1 MKKRLFALALAGVL
15 AAATLTGCGSLKGDE
30 TVATVDDT
38 KIDADLAN
46 FFARYTQATY
56 ETYYSAY
63 MGEDMW
69 NSDASDGETYEESV
83 KSSVLK
89 SLEDMILLEK
99 HMKDYDVSITDEDKA
114 MIKETTQQF
123 LDDNSLDDKNLVS
136 GNEKTVNRALTL
148 MAVQQKMRTAIQAG
162 TDTEVSDE
170 EAAQKSMDYVFISY
184 QTKDDSGNSKDV
196 SDDEK
201 AQLKSQAEAIASG
214 LKEGGDLNTLAE
226 EQGATVQ
233 TLTFDKD
240 TTSPEEDLIKAADA
254 LGEGESTD
262 VIETEKGCYV
272 AKVTSLL
279 DRTATDSKKSQ
290 IVQERRTKLYDDTL
304 KKWRKKADIKVH
316 KGVWKKVSFQ
326 KLCDMIAMRS
336 TAFIGD
342 VMLVIEGLLSV
353 MQERL
358 EEGDIICMGRLGN
371 FRMVAGSK
379 GATTKDDFNTSLFN
393 DARIV
398 YVSGT
403 MLADIKKNAKFE
415 ELKPIIDPDANNNGG
430 SGSEDRP
437 EIE

>member
-63 MGEDMW
+63 LGEDMW

-99 HMKDYDVSITDEDKA
+99 HMDDYDVSITDEDKET
-114 MIKETTQQF
+114 IKETTQQF
-123 LDDNSLDDKNLVS
+123 LNDNSLDDKNLVS

-162 TDTEVSDE
+162 ADTEVSDE

-214 LKEGGDLNTLAE
+214 LKEGGDLNALAE

-240 TTSPEEDLIKAADA
+240 TTSPDEDLIKAADA

-290 IVQERRTKLYDDTL
+290 IVQERQTKLYDDTL

-316 KGVWKKVSFQ
+316 KSVWKKVSFQ
-326 KLCDMIAMRS
+326 K
-336 TAFIGD
+336 
-342 VMLVIEGLLSV
+342 VSV
-353 MQERL
+353 KMKTETQTPYT
-358 EEGDIICMGRLGN
+358 DQ
-371 FRMVAGSK
+371 VQ
-379 GATTKDDFNTSLFN
+379 TDDQTQTDN
-393 DARIV
+393 
-398 YVSGT
+398 
-403 MLADIKKNAKFE
+403 
-415 ELKPIIDPDANNNGG
+415 
-430 SGSEDRP
+430 
-437 EIE
+437 

>member
-63 MGEDMW
+63 LGEDMW

-99 HMKDYDVSITDEDKA
+99 HMEDYDVSITDEDKA

-123 LDDNSLDDKNLVS
+123 LNDNSLDDKNLVS

-162 TDTEVSDE
+162 ADTEVSDE
-170 EAAQKSMDYVFISY
+170 AAAQKSMDYVFISY

-214 LKEGGDLNTLAE
+214 LKEGGDLNALAE

-240 TTSPEEDLIKAADA
+240 TTSPDEDLIKAADA

-290 IVQERRTKLYDDTL
+290 IVQERQTKLYDDTV

-316 KGVWKKVSFQ
+316 KSVWKKVSFQ
-326 KLCDMIAMRS
+326 K
-336 TAFIGD
+336 
-342 VMLVIEGLLSV
+342 VSV
-353 MQERL
+353 KMKTETQTPYT
-358 EEGDIICMGRLGN
+358 DQ
-371 FRMVAGSK
+371 VQ
-379 GATTKDDFNTSLFN
+379 TDDQAQTDN
-393 DARIV
+393 
-398 YVSGT
+398 
-403 MLADIKKNAKFE
+403 
-415 ELKPIIDPDANNNGG
+415 
-430 SGSEDRP
+430 
-437 EIE
+437 

>member
-63 MGEDMW
+63 LGEDMW

-99 HMKDYDVSITDEDKA
+99 HMEDYDVSITDEDKA

-123 LDDNSLDDKNLVS
+123 LNDNSLDDKNLVS

-162 TDTEVSDE
+162 ADTEVSDE
-170 EAAQKSMDYVFISY
+170 EAAQKSMDYVLISY

-214 LKEGGDLNTLAE
+214 LKEGGDLNALAE

-240 TTSPEEDLIKAADA
+240 TTSPDEDLIKAADA

-290 IVQERRTKLYDDTL
+290 IVQERQTKLYDDTV

-316 KGVWKKVSFQ
+316 KGVWEKVSFQ
-326 KLCDMIAMRS
+326 K
-336 TAFIGD
+336 
-342 VMLVIEGLLSV
+342 VSV
-353 MQERL
+353 KMKTETQTPYT
-358 EEGDIICMGRLGN
+358 DQ
-371 FRMVAGSK
+371 VQ
-379 GATTKDDFNTSLFN
+379 TDDQAQTDN
-393 DARIV
+393 
-398 YVSGT
+398 
-403 MLADIKKNAKFE
+403 
-415 ELKPIIDPDANNNGG
+415 
-430 SGSEDRP
+430 
-437 EIE
+437 

>member
-63 MGEDMW
+63 LGEDMW

-99 HMKDYDVSITDEDKA
+99 HMEDYDVSISDEDKA
-114 MIKETTQQF
+114 TIKETTQQF

-136 GNEKTVNRALTL
+136 GNKKTVNRALTL

-162 TDTEVSDE
+162 ADTEVSDE

-214 LKEGGDLNTLAE
+214 LKEGGDLNALAE

-240 TTSPEEDLIKAADA
+240 TTSPDEDLIKAADA

-290 IVQERRTKLYDDTL
+290 IVQERQTKLYDDTL

-316 KGVWKKVSFQ
+316 KSVWKKVSFQ
-326 KLCDMIAMRS
+326 K
-336 TAFIGD
+336 
-342 VMLVIEGLLSV
+342 V
-353 MQERL
+353 
-358 EEGDIICMGRLGN
+358 
-371 FRMVAGSK
+371 SK
-379 GATTKDDFNTSLFN
+379 D
-393 DARIV
+393 
-398 YVSGT
+398 
-403 MLADIKKNAKFE
+403 E
-415 ELKPIIDPDANNNGG
+415 H
-430 SGSEDRP
+430 
-437 EIE
+437 

>member
-63 MGEDMW
+63 LGEDMW

-99 HMKDYDVSITDEDKA
+99 HMEDYDVSITDEDKA

-123 LDDNSLDDKNLVS
+123 LNDNSLDDKNLVS

-162 TDTEVSDE
+162 ADTEVSDE

-214 LKEGGDLNTLAE
+214 LKEGGDLNALAE

-240 TTSPEEDLIKAADA
+240 TTSPDEDLIKAADA

-272 AKVTSLL
+272 AKVTNLL

-290 IVQERRTKLYDDTL
+290 IVQERQTKHYDDTV

-316 KGVWKKVSFQ
+316 KGVWKK
-326 KLCDMIAMRS
+326 
-336 TAFIGD
+336 
-342 VMLVIEGLLSV
+342 
-353 MQERL
+353 
-358 EEGDIICMGRLGN
+358 
-371 FRMVAGSK
+371 
-379 GATTKDDFNTSLFN
+379 
-393 DARIV
+393 
-398 YVSGT
+398 
-403 MLADIKKNAKFE
+403 
-415 ELKPIIDPDANNNGG
+415 
-430 SGSEDRP
+430 
-437 EIE
+437 

>member
-15 AAATLTGCGSLKGDE
+15 AAVTLTGCGSLKGDE

-63 MGEDMW
+63 LGEDMW

-99 HMKDYDVSITDEDKA
+99 HMEDYDVSITDEDKA

-123 LDDNSLDDKNLVS
+123 LNDNSLDDKNLVS

-184 QTKDDSGNSKDV
+184 QTKDESGNSKDV

-214 LKEGGDLNTLAE
+214 LKEGGDLNALAE

-240 TTSPEEDLIKAADA
+240 TTSPDEDLIKAADA

-290 IVQERRTKLYDDTL
+290 IVQERQTKLYDDTV

-316 KGVWKKVSFQ
+316 KGVWEKVSFQ
-326 KLCDMIAMRS
+326 K
-336 TAFIGD
+336 
-342 VMLVIEGLLSV
+342 VSV
-353 MQERL
+353 KMKTETQTPYT
-358 EEGDIICMGRLGN
+358 DQ
-371 FRMVAGSK
+371 VQ
-379 GATTKDDFNTSLFN
+379 TDDQAQTDN
-393 DARIV
+393 
-398 YVSGT
+398 
-403 MLADIKKNAKFE
+403 
-415 ELKPIIDPDANNNGG
+415 
-430 SGSEDRP
+430 
-437 EIE
+437 

>member
-30 TVATVDDT
+30 TVAAVDDT

-63 MGEDMW
+63 LGEDMW

-99 HMKDYDVSITDEDKA
+99 HMEDYDVSITDEDKA

-123 LDDNSLDDKNLVS
+123 LNDNSLDDKNLVS

-162 TDTEVSDE
+162 ADTEVSDE

-201 AQLKSQAEAIASG
+201 VQLKSQAEAIASG
-214 LKEGGDLNTLAE
+214 LKEGGDLNALAE

-233 TLTFDKD
+233 TQTFDKD
-240 TTSPEEDLIKAADA
+240 TTSPDEDLIKAADA

-290 IVQERRTKLYDDTL
+290 IVQERQTKLYDDTV

-316 KGVWKKVSFQ
+316 KGVWEKVSFQ
-326 KLCDMIAMRS
+326 K
-336 TAFIGD
+336 
-342 VMLVIEGLLSV
+342 VSV
-353 MQERL
+353 KMKTETQTPYT
-358 EEGDIICMGRLGN
+358 DQ
-371 FRMVAGSK
+371 VQ
-379 GATTKDDFNTSLFN
+379 TDDQAQTDN
-393 DARIV
+393 
-398 YVSGT
+398 
-403 MLADIKKNAKFE
+403 
-415 ELKPIIDPDANNNGG
+415 
-430 SGSEDRP
+430 
-437 EIE
+437 

>member
-63 MGEDMW
+63 LGEDMW

-99 HMKDYDVSITDEDKA
+99 HMEDYDVSITDEDKA

-136 GNEKTVNRALTL
+136 GNKKTVNRALTL

-162 TDTEVSDE
+162 ADTEVSDE

-214 LKEGGDLNTLAE
+214 LKEGGDLNALAE

-240 TTSPEEDLIKAADA
+240 TTSPDEDLIKAADA

-290 IVQERRTKLYDDTL
+290 IVQERQTKLYDDTL

-316 KGVWKKVSFQ
+316 KSVWKKVSFQ
-326 KLCDMIAMRS
+326 K
-336 TAFIGD
+336 
-342 VMLVIEGLLSV
+342 VSV
-353 MQERL
+353 KMKTETQTPYT
-358 EEGDIICMGRLGN
+358 N
-371 FRMVAGSK
+371 QVQ
-379 GATTKDDFNTSLFN
+379 TDDQAQTDN
-393 DARIV
+393 
-398 YVSGT
+398 
-403 MLADIKKNAKFE
+403 
-415 ELKPIIDPDANNNGG
+415 
-430 SGSEDRP
+430 
-437 EIE
+437 

>member
-15 AAATLTGCGSLKGDE
+15 AAATLTGCGSLKGDK

-63 MGEDMW
+63 LGEDMW

-99 HMKDYDVSITDEDKA
+99 HMEDYDVSITDEDKA

-123 LDDNSLDDKNLVS
+123 LNDNSLDDKNLVS

-148 MAVQQKMRTAIQAG
+148 MAVQQKMRIAIQAG
-162 TDTEVSDE
+162 ADTEVSDE

-214 LKEGGDLNTLAE
+214 LKEGGDLNALAE

-240 TTSPEEDLIKAADA
+240 TTSPDEDLIKAADA

-290 IVQERRTKLYDDTL
+290 IVQERQTKLYDDTL

-316 KGVWKKVSFQ
+316 KSVWKKVSFQ
-326 KLCDMIAMRS
+326 K
-336 TAFIGD
+336 
-342 VMLVIEGLLSV
+342 VSV
-353 MQERL
+353 KMKTETQTPYT
-358 EEGDIICMGRLGN
+358 DQ
-371 FRMVAGSK
+371 VQ
-379 GATTKDDFNTSLFN
+379 TDDQAQTDN
-393 DARIV
+393 
-398 YVSGT
+398 
-403 MLADIKKNAKFE
+403 
-415 ELKPIIDPDANNNGG
+415 
-430 SGSEDRP
+430 
-437 EIE
+437 

>member
-15 AAATLTGCGSLKGDE
+15 AAVTLTGCGSLKGDE

-63 MGEDMW
+63 LGEDMW

-99 HMKDYDVSITDEDKA
+99 HMEDYDVSITDEDKA

-123 LDDNSLDDKNLVS
+123 LNDNSLDDKNLVS
-136 GNEKTVNRALTL
+136 GSEKTVNRALTL

-162 TDTEVSDE
+162 ADTEVSDE

-214 LKEGGDLNTLAE
+214 LKEGGDLNALVE

-240 TTSPEEDLIKAADA
+240 TTSPDEDLIKAADA

-290 IVQERRTKLYDDTL
+290 IVQERQKKLYDDTV

-316 KGVWKKVSFQ
+316 KGVWEKVSFQ
-326 KLCDMIAMRS
+326 K
-336 TAFIGD
+336 
-342 VMLVIEGLLSV
+342 VSV
-353 MQERL
+353 KMKTETQTPYT
-358 EEGDIICMGRLGN
+358 DQ
-371 FRMVAGSK
+371 VQ
-379 GATTKDDFNTSLFN
+379 TDDQAQTDN
-393 DARIV
+393 
-398 YVSGT
+398 
-403 MLADIKKNAKFE
+403 
-415 ELKPIIDPDANNNGG
+415 
-430 SGSEDRP
+430 
-437 EIE
+437 

>member
-15 AAATLTGCGSLKGDE
+15 AAVTLTGCGSLKGDE

-63 MGEDMW
+63 LGEDMW

-99 HMKDYDVSITDEDKA
+99 HMEDYDVSITDEDKA

-123 LDDNSLDDKNLVS
+123 LNDNSLDDKNLVS

-240 TTSPEEDLIKAADA
+240 TTSPDEDLIKAADA

-290 IVQERRTKLYDDTL
+290 IVQERQTKLYDDTL
-304 KKWRKKADIKVH
+304 KKWRKKANIKVH
-316 KGVWKKVSFQ
+316 KDVWKKVSFQ
-326 KLCDMIAMRS
+326 K
-336 TAFIGD
+336 
-342 VMLVIEGLLSV
+342 VSV
-353 MQERL
+353 KMKTETQTPYT
-358 EEGDIICMGRLGN
+358 DQ
-371 FRMVAGSK
+371 VQ
-379 GATTKDDFNTSLFN
+379 TDDRAQTDN
-393 DARIV
+393 
-398 YVSGT
+398 
-403 MLADIKKNAKFE
+403 
-415 ELKPIIDPDANNNGG
+415 
-430 SGSEDRP
+430 
-437 EIE
+437 

>member
-63 MGEDMW
+63 LGENMW

-99 HMKDYDVSITDEDKA
+99 HMEDYDVSITDEDKA

-123 LDDNSLDDKNLVS
+123 LNDNSLDDKNLVS

-162 TDTEVSDE
+162 ADTEVSDE

-214 LKEGGDLNTLAE
+214 LKEGGDLNALAE

-240 TTSPEEDLIKAADA
+240 TTSPDEDLIKAADA

-290 IVQERRTKLYDDTL
+290 IVQERQTKLYDDTV
-304 KKWRKKADIKVH
+304 KKWRKKVDIKVH

-326 KLCDMIAMRS
+326 K
-336 TAFIGD
+336 
-342 VMLVIEGLLSV
+342 VSV
-353 MQERL
+353 KMKTETQTPYT
-358 EEGDIICMGRLGN
+358 DQ
-371 FRMVAGSK
+371 VQ
-379 GATTKDDFNTSLFN
+379 TDDQAQTDN
-393 DARIV
+393 
-398 YVSGT
+398 
-403 MLADIKKNAKFE
+403 
-415 ELKPIIDPDANNNGG
+415 
-430 SGSEDRP
+430 
-437 EIE
+437 

>member
-15 AAATLTGCGSLKGDE
+15 AAVTLTGCGSLKGDE

-63 MGEDMW
+63 LGEDMW

-99 HMKDYDVSITDEDKA
+99 HMEDYDVSITDEDKA

-123 LDDNSLDDKNLVS
+123 LNDNSLDDKNLVS

-162 TDTEVSDE
+162 ADTEVSDE

-184 QTKDDSGNSKDV
+184 QTKDESGNSKDV

-214 LKEGGDLNTLAE
+214 LKEGGDLNALAE

-240 TTSPEEDLIKAADA
+240 TTSPDEDLIKAADA

-290 IVQERRTKLYDDTL
+290 IVQERQTKLYDDTV

-316 KGVWKKVSFQ
+316 KGVWEKVSFQ
-326 KLCDMIAMRS
+326 K
-336 TAFIGD
+336 
-342 VMLVIEGLLSV
+342 VSV
-353 MQERL
+353 KMKTETQTPYT
-358 EEGDIICMGRLGN
+358 DQ
-371 FRMVAGSK
+371 VQ
-379 GATTKDDFNTSLFN
+379 TDDQAQTDN
-393 DARIV
+393 
-398 YVSGT
+398 
-403 MLADIKKNAKFE
+403 
-415 ELKPIIDPDANNNGG
+415 
-430 SGSEDRP
+430 
-437 EIE
+437 

>member
-316 KGVWKKVSFQ
+316 KDVWKKVSFQ
-326 KLCDMIAMRS
+326 K
-336 TAFIGD
+336 
-342 VMLVIEGLLSV
+342 VSV
-353 MQERL
+353 KMKTETQ
-358 EEGDIICMGRLGN
+358 
-371 FRMVAGSK
+371 
-379 GATTKDDFNTSLFN
+379 TP
-393 DARIV
+393 
-398 YVSGT
+398 Y
-403 MLADIKKNAKFE
+403 AD
-415 ELKPIIDPDANNNGG
+415 
-430 SGSEDRP
+430 
-437 EIE
+437 

>member
-63 MGEDMW
+63 LGEDMW

-99 HMKDYDVSITDEDKA
+99 HMEDYDVSITDEDKA

-123 LDDNSLDDKNLVS
+123 LNDNSLDDKNLVS

-162 TDTEVSDE
+162 ADTEVSDE

-201 AQLKSQAEAIASG
+201 TQLKSQAEAIASG
-214 LKEGGDLNTLAE
+214 LKEGGDLNALAE

-240 TTSPEEDLIKAADA
+240 TTSPDEDLIKAADA

-290 IVQERRTKLYDDTL
+290 IVQERQTKLYDDTV

-316 KGVWKKVSFQ
+316 NSVWKKVSFQ
-326 KLCDMIAMRS
+326 K
-336 TAFIGD
+336 
-342 VMLVIEGLLSV
+342 VSV
-353 MQERL
+353 KMKTETQTPYT
-358 EEGDIICMGRLGN
+358 DQ
-371 FRMVAGSK
+371 VQ
-379 GATTKDDFNTSLFN
+379 TDDQAQTDN
-393 DARIV
+393 
-398 YVSGT
+398 
-403 MLADIKKNAKFE
+403 
-415 ELKPIIDPDANNNGG
+415 
-430 SGSEDRP
+430 
-437 EIE
+437 

>member
-63 MGEDMW
+63 LGEDMW

-99 HMKDYDVSITDEDKA
+99 HMEDYDVSITDEDKA

-123 LDDNSLDDKNLVS
+123 LNDNSLDDKNLVS

-162 TDTEVSDE
+162 ADTEVSDE

-240 TTSPEEDLIKAADA
+240 TTSPDEDLIKAADA

-290 IVQERRTKLYDDTL
+290 IVQERQTKLYDDTV

-316 KGVWKKVSFQ
+316 KDVWKKVSFQ
-326 KLCDMIAMRS
+326 K
-336 TAFIGD
+336 
-342 VMLVIEGLLSV
+342 VSV
-353 MQERL
+353 KMKTETQTPYT
-358 EEGDIICMGRLGN
+358 DQ
-371 FRMVAGSK
+371 VQ
-379 GATTKDDFNTSLFN
+379 TDDQAQT
-393 DARIV
+393 
-398 YVSGT
+398 
-403 MLADIKKNAKFE
+403 
-415 ELKPIIDPDANNNGG
+415 NN
-430 SGSEDRP
+430 
-437 EIE
+437 

>member
-15 AAATLTGCGSLKGDE
+15 AAVTLTGCGSLKGDE

-63 MGEDMW
+63 LGEDMW

-99 HMKDYDVSITDEDKA
+99 HMEDYDVSITDEDKA

-123 LDDNSLDDKNLVS
+123 LNDNSLDDKNLVS

-162 TDTEVSDE
+162 ADTEVSDE

-214 LKEGGDLNTLAE
+214 LKEGGDLNALAE

-240 TTSPEEDLIKAADA
+240 TTSPDEDLIKAADA

-279 DRTATDSKKSQ
+279 DRTATDSKKSK
-290 IVQERRTKLYDDTL
+290 IVQERQKKLYDDTV
-304 KKWRKKADIKVH
+304 KKWTKKADIKVH
-316 KGVWKKVSFQ
+316 KGYGKK
-326 KLCDMIAMRS
+326 
-336 TAFIGD
+336 
-342 VMLVIEGLLSV
+342 
-353 MQERL
+353 
-358 EEGDIICMGRLGN
+358 
-371 FRMVAGSK
+371 
-379 GATTKDDFNTSLFN
+379 
-393 DARIV
+393 
-398 YVSGT
+398 
-403 MLADIKKNAKFE
+403 
-415 ELKPIIDPDANNNGG
+415 
-430 SGSEDRP
+430 
-437 EIE
+437 

>member
-1 MKKRLFALALAGVL
+1 MKMRVFALALAGVL

-63 MGEDMW
+63 LGEDMW

-99 HMKDYDVSITDEDKA
+99 HMEDYDVSITDEDKA

-123 LDDNSLDDKNLVS
+123 LNDNSLDDKNLVS

-162 TDTEVSDE
+162 ADTEVSDE

-214 LKEGGDLNTLAE
+214 LKEGGDLNALAE

-240 TTSPEEDLIKAADA
+240 TTSPDEDLIKAADA

-279 DRTATDSKKSQ
+279 DRTATDSKKSE
-290 IVQERRTKLYDDTL
+290 IVQERQTKLYDDTV

-316 KGVWKKVSFQ
+316 KGVWEKVSFQ
-326 KLCDMIAMRS
+326 K
-336 TAFIGD
+336 
-342 VMLVIEGLLSV
+342 VSV
-353 MQERL
+353 KMKTETQTPYT
-358 EEGDIICMGRLGN
+358 DQ
-371 FRMVAGSK
+371 VQ
-379 GATTKDDFNTSLFN
+379 TDDQAQTDN
-393 DARIV
+393 
-398 YVSGT
+398 
-403 MLADIKKNAKFE
+403 
-415 ELKPIIDPDANNNGG
+415 
-430 SGSEDRP
+430 
-437 EIE
+437 

>member
-63 MGEDMW
+63 LGEDMW

-99 HMKDYDVSITDEDKA
+99 HTEDYDVSITDEDKA

-123 LDDNSLDDKNLVS
+123 LNDNSLDDKNLVS

-162 TDTEVSDE
+162 ADTEVSDE

-214 LKEGGDLNTLAE
+214 LKEGGDLNALAE

-240 TTSPEEDLIKAADA
+240 TTSPDEDLIKAADA

-290 IVQERRTKLYDDTL
+290 IVQERQTKLYDDTV

-316 KGVWKKVSFQ
+316 KSVWKKVSFQ
-326 KLCDMIAMRS
+326 K
-336 TAFIGD
+336 
-342 VMLVIEGLLSV
+342 VSV
-353 MQERL
+353 KMKTETQTPYT
-358 EEGDIICMGRLGN
+358 DQ
-371 FRMVAGSK
+371 VQ
-379 GATTKDDFNTSLFN
+379 TDDQAQTDN
-393 DARIV
+393 
-398 YVSGT
+398 
-403 MLADIKKNAKFE
+403 
-415 ELKPIIDPDANNNGG
+415 
-430 SGSEDRP
+430 
-437 EIE
+437 

>member
-63 MGEDMW
+63 LGEDMW

-99 HMKDYDVSITDEDKA
+99 HMEDYDVSITDEDKA

-123 LDDNSLDDKNLVS
+123 LNDNSLDDKNLVS

-148 MAVQQKMRTAIQAG
+148 MAVQQKMRIAIQAG
-162 TDTEVSDE
+162 ADTEVSDE

-214 LKEGGDLNTLAE
+214 LKEGGDLNALAE

-240 TTSPEEDLIKAADA
+240 TTSPDEDLIKAADA

-290 IVQERRTKLYDDTL
+290 IVQERQTKLYDDTV
-304 KKWRKKADIKVH
+304 KKWRKKQTLKCIRVY
-316 KGVWKKVSFQ
+316 GKK
-326 KLCDMIAMRS
+326 
-336 TAFIGD
+336 
-342 VMLVIEGLLSV
+342 
-353 MQERL
+353 
-358 EEGDIICMGRLGN
+358 
-371 FRMVAGSK
+371 
-379 GATTKDDFNTSLFN
+379 
-393 DARIV
+393 
-398 YVSGT
+398 
-403 MLADIKKNAKFE
+403 
-415 ELKPIIDPDANNNGG
+415 
-430 SGSEDRP
+430 
-437 EIE
+437 

>member
-63 MGEDMW
+63 LGEDMW

-99 HMKDYDVSITDEDKA
+99 HMEDYDVSITDEDKA
-114 MIKETTQQF
+114 TIKETTQQF

-136 GNEKTVNRALTL
+136 GNKKTVNRALTL

-162 TDTEVSDE
+162 ADTEVSDE

-214 LKEGGDLNTLAE
+214 LKEGGDLNALAE

-240 TTSPEEDLIKAADA
+240 TTSPDEDLIKAADA

-290 IVQERRTKLYDDTL
+290 IVQERQTKLYDDTL
-304 KKWRKKADIKVH
+304 KKWRKKADIKVL
-316 KGVWKKVSFQ
+316 KSVWKKVSFQ
-326 KLCDMIAMRS
+326 K
-336 TAFIGD
+336 
-342 VMLVIEGLLSV
+342 VSV
-353 MQERL
+353 KMNTETQTPYT
-358 EEGDIICMGRLGN
+358 DQ
-371 FRMVAGSK
+371 VQ
-379 GATTKDDFNTSLFN
+379 TDDQAQTDN
-393 DARIV
+393 
-398 YVSGT
+398 
-403 MLADIKKNAKFE
+403 
-415 ELKPIIDPDANNNGG
+415 
-430 SGSEDRP
+430 
-437 EIE
+437 

>member
-15 AAATLTGCGSLKGDE
+15 AAVTLTGCGSLKGDE

-63 MGEDMW
+63 LGEDMW

-290 IVQERRTKLYDDTL
+290 IVQERQTKLYDDTL
-304 KKWRKKADIKVH
+304 KKWRKKANIKVH
-316 KGVWKKVSFQ
+316 KDVWKKVSFQ
-326 KLCDMIAMRS
+326 K
-336 TAFIGD
+336 
-342 VMLVIEGLLSV
+342 VSV
-353 MQERL
+353 KMKTETQTPYT
-358 EEGDIICMGRLGN
+358 DQ
-371 FRMVAGSK
+371 VQ
-379 GATTKDDFNTSLFN
+379 TDDQAQT
-393 DARIV
+393 
-398 YVSGT
+398 
-403 MLADIKKNAKFE
+403 
-415 ELKPIIDPDANNNGG
+415 NN
-430 SGSEDRP
+430 
-437 EIE
+437 

>member
-63 MGEDMW
+63 LGEDMW

-99 HMKDYDVSITDEDKA
+99 HMEDYDVSITDEDKA
-114 MIKETTQQF
+114 TIKETTQQF

-136 GNEKTVNRALTL
+136 GNKKTVNRALTL

-162 TDTEVSDE
+162 ADTEVSDE

-214 LKEGGDLNTLAE
+214 LKEGGDLNALAE

-240 TTSPEEDLIKAADA
+240 TTSPDEDLIKVADA

-290 IVQERRTKLYDDTL
+290 IVQERQTKLYDDTL

-316 KGVWKKVSFQ
+316 KSVWKKVSFQ
-326 KLCDMIAMRS
+326 K
-336 TAFIGD
+336 
-342 VMLVIEGLLSV
+342 VSV
-353 MQERL
+353 KMNTETQTPYT
-358 EEGDIICMGRLGN
+358 DQ
-371 FRMVAGSK
+371 VQ
-379 GATTKDDFNTSLFN
+379 TDDQAQTDN
-393 DARIV
+393 
-398 YVSGT
+398 
-403 MLADIKKNAKFE
+403 
-415 ELKPIIDPDANNNGG
+415 
-430 SGSEDRP
+430 
-437 EIE
+437 

>member
-63 MGEDMW
+63 LGEDMW

-99 HMKDYDVSITDEDKA
+99 HMEDYDVSITDEDKA

-123 LDDNSLDDKNLVS
+123 LNDNSLDDKNLVS

-148 MAVQQKMRTAIQAG
+148 MAVQQKMRIAIQAG
-162 TDTEVSDE
+162 ADTEVSDE

-214 LKEGGDLNTLAE
+214 LKEGGDLNALAE

-240 TTSPEEDLIKAADA
+240 TTSPDEDLIKAADA

-290 IVQERRTKLYDDTL
+290 IVQERQTKLYDDTV

-316 KGVWKKVSFQ
+316 KGVWIKVSFQ
-326 KLCDMIAMRS
+326 K
-336 TAFIGD
+336 
-342 VMLVIEGLLSV
+342 VSV
-353 MQERL
+353 KMKTETQTPYT
-358 EEGDIICMGRLGN
+358 DQ
-371 FRMVAGSK
+371 VQ
-379 GATTKDDFNTSLFN
+379 TDDQAQTDN
-393 DARIV
+393 
-398 YVSGT
+398 
-403 MLADIKKNAKFE
+403 
-415 ELKPIIDPDANNNGG
+415 
-430 SGSEDRP
+430 
-437 EIE
+437 

>member
-15 AAATLTGCGSLKGDE
+15 AAVTLTGCGSLKGDE

-63 MGEDMW
+63 LGEDMW

-99 HMKDYDVSITDEDKA
+99 HMEDYDVSITDEDKA

-123 LDDNSLDDKNLVS
+123 LNDNSLDDKNLVS
-136 GNEKTVNRALTL
+136 GSEKTVNRALTL

-162 TDTEVSDE
+162 ADTEVSDE

-196 SDDEK
+196 SYDEK

-214 LKEGGDLNTLAE
+214 LKEGGDLNALVE

-240 TTSPEEDLIKAADA
+240 TTSPDEDLIKAADA

-290 IVQERRTKLYDDTL
+290 IVQERQKKLYDDTV

-316 KGVWKKVSFQ
+316 KGVWEKVSFQ
-326 KLCDMIAMRS
+326 K
-336 TAFIGD
+336 
-342 VMLVIEGLLSV
+342 VSV
-353 MQERL
+353 KMKTETQTPYT
-358 EEGDIICMGRLGN
+358 DQ
-371 FRMVAGSK
+371 VQ
-379 GATTKDDFNTSLFN
+379 TDDQAQTDN
-393 DARIV
+393 
-398 YVSGT
+398 
-403 MLADIKKNAKFE
+403 
-415 ELKPIIDPDANNNGG
+415 
-430 SGSEDRP
+430 
-437 EIE
+437 

>member
-15 AAATLTGCGSLKGDE
+15 AAVTLTGCGSLKGDE

-63 MGEDMW
+63 LGEDMW

-99 HMKDYDVSITDEDKA
+99 HMEDYDVSITDEDKA

-123 LDDNSLDDKNLVS
+123 LNDNSLDDKNLVS

-162 TDTEVSDE
+162 ADTEVSDE

-214 LKEGGDLNTLAE
+214 LKEGGDLNALVE

-240 TTSPEEDLIKAADA
+240 TTSPDEDLIKAADA

-290 IVQERRTKLYDDTL
+290 IVQERQKKLYDDTV

-316 KGVWKKVSFQ
+316 KGVWEKVSFQ
-326 KLCDMIAMRS
+326 K
-336 TAFIGD
+336 
-342 VMLVIEGLLSV
+342 VSV
-353 MQERL
+353 KMKTETQTPYT
-358 EEGDIICMGRLGN
+358 DQ
-371 FRMVAGSK
+371 VQ
-379 GATTKDDFNTSLFN
+379 TDDQAQTDN
-393 DARIV
+393 
-398 YVSGT
+398 
-403 MLADIKKNAKFE
+403 
-415 ELKPIIDPDANNNGG
+415 
-430 SGSEDRP
+430 
-437 EIE
+437 

>member
-63 MGEDMW
+63 LGENMW

-89 SLEDMILLEK
+89 SLEDMILLER
-99 HMKDYDVSITDEDKA
+99 HMEDYDVSITDEDKA

-123 LDDNSLDDKNLVS
+123 LNDNSLDDKNLVS

-162 TDTEVSDE
+162 ADTEVSDE

-214 LKEGGDLNTLAE
+214 LKEGGDLNALAE

-240 TTSPEEDLIKAADA
+240 TTSPDEDLIKAADA

-290 IVQERRTKLYDDTL
+290 IVQERQTKLYDDTV

-316 KGVWKKVSFQ
+316 KSVWKKVSFQ
-326 KLCDMIAMRS
+326 K
-336 TAFIGD
+336 
-342 VMLVIEGLLSV
+342 VSV
-353 MQERL
+353 KMKTETQTPYT
-358 EEGDIICMGRLGN
+358 DQ
-371 FRMVAGSK
+371 VQ
-379 GATTKDDFNTSLFN
+379 TDDQAQTDN
-393 DARIV
+393 
-398 YVSGT
+398 
-403 MLADIKKNAKFE
+403 
-415 ELKPIIDPDANNNGG
+415 
-430 SGSEDRP
+430 
-437 EIE
+437 

>member
-63 MGEDMW
+63 LGEDMW

-99 HMKDYDVSITDEDKA
+99 HMEDYDVSITDEDKA
-114 MIKETTQQF
+114 TIKETTQQF

-136 GNEKTVNRALTL
+136 GNKKTVNRALTL

-162 TDTEVSDE
+162 ADTEVSDE

-214 LKEGGDLNTLAE
+214 LKEGGDLNALAE

-240 TTSPEEDLIKAADA
+240 TTSPDEDLIKAADA

-279 DRTATDSKKSQ
+279 DRTATDSKKTQ
-290 IVQERRTKLYDDTL
+290 IVQERQTKLYDDTL

-316 KGVWKKVSFQ
+316 KSVWEKVSFQ
-326 KLCDMIAMRS
+326 K
-336 TAFIGD
+336 
-342 VMLVIEGLLSV
+342 VSV
-353 MQERL
+353 KMNTETQTPYT
-358 EEGDIICMGRLGN
+358 DQ
-371 FRMVAGSK
+371 VQ
-379 GATTKDDFNTSLFN
+379 TDDQAQTDN
-393 DARIV
+393 
-398 YVSGT
+398 
-403 MLADIKKNAKFE
+403 
-415 ELKPIIDPDANNNGG
+415 
-430 SGSEDRP
+430 
-437 EIE
+437 

>member
-63 MGEDMW
+63 LGEDMW

-99 HMKDYDVSITDEDKA
+99 HMEDYDVSITDEDKA
-114 MIKETTQQF
+114 TIKETTQQF

-136 GNEKTVNRALTL
+136 GNKKTVNRALTL

-162 TDTEVSDE
+162 ADTEVSDE

-214 LKEGGDLNTLAE
+214 LKEGGDLNALAE

-233 TLTFDKD
+233 SLTFDKD
-240 TTSPEEDLIKAADA
+240 TTSPDEDLIKAADA

-290 IVQERRTKLYDDTL
+290 IVQERQTKLYDDTL

-316 KGVWKKVSFQ
+316 KSVWKKVSFQ
-326 KLCDMIAMRS
+326 K
-336 TAFIGD
+336 
-342 VMLVIEGLLSV
+342 VSV
-353 MQERL
+353 KMKTETQTPYT
-358 EEGDIICMGRLGN
+358 DQ
-371 FRMVAGSK
+371 VQ
-379 GATTKDDFNTSLFN
+379 TDDQAQTDN
-393 DARIV
+393 
-398 YVSGT
+398 
-403 MLADIKKNAKFE
+403 
-415 ELKPIIDPDANNNGG
+415 
-430 SGSEDRP
+430 
-437 EIE
+437 

>member
-63 MGEDMW
+63 LGEDMW

-99 HMKDYDVSITDEDKA
+99 HMEDYDVSITDEDKA
-114 MIKETTQQF
+114 TIKETTQQF

-136 GNEKTVNRALTL
+136 GNKKTVNRALTL

-162 TDTEVSDE
+162 ADT
-170 EAAQKSMDYVFISY
+170 
-184 QTKDDSGNSKDV
+184 DV

-214 LKEGGDLNTLAE
+214 LKEGGDLNALAE

-240 TTSPEEDLIKAADA
+240 TTSPDEDLIKAADA

-290 IVQERRTKLYDDTL
+290 IIQERQTKLYDDTL

-316 KGVWKKVSFQ
+316 KSVWKKVSFQ
-326 KLCDMIAMRS
+326 K
-336 TAFIGD
+336 
-342 VMLVIEGLLSV
+342 VSV
-353 MQERL
+353 KMNTETQTPYT
-358 EEGDIICMGRLGN
+358 DQ
-371 FRMVAGSK
+371 VQ
-379 GATTKDDFNTSLFN
+379 TDDQAQTDN
-393 DARIV
+393 
-398 YVSGT
+398 
-403 MLADIKKNAKFE
+403 
-415 ELKPIIDPDANNNGG
+415 
-430 SGSEDRP
+430 
-437 EIE
+437 

>member
-63 MGEDMW
+63 LGEDMW

-99 HMKDYDVSITDEDKA
+99 HMEDYDVSITDEDKA

-123 LDDNSLDDKNLVS
+123 LNDNSLDDKNLVS

-162 TDTEVSDE
+162 ADTEVSDE

-240 TTSPEEDLIKAADA
+240 TTSPDEDLIKAADA

-290 IVQERRTKLYDDTL
+290 IVQERQTKLYDDTL

-316 KGVWKKVSFQ
+316 KDVWKKVSFQ
-326 KLCDMIAMRS
+326 K
-336 TAFIGD
+336 
-342 VMLVIEGLLSV
+342 VSV
-353 MQERL
+353 KMKTETQTPYT
-358 EEGDIICMGRLGN
+358 DQ
-371 FRMVAGSK
+371 VQ
-379 GATTKDDFNTSLFN
+379 TDDQAQT
-393 DARIV
+393 
-398 YVSGT
+398 
-403 MLADIKKNAKFE
+403 
-415 ELKPIIDPDANNNGG
+415 NN
-430 SGSEDRP
+430 
-437 EIE
+437 

>member
-63 MGEDMW
+63 LGEDMW

-99 HMKDYDVSITDEDKA
+99 HMEDYDVSITDEDKA
-114 MIKETTQQF
+114 TIKETTQQF

-136 GNEKTVNRALTL
+136 GNKKTVNRALTL

-162 TDTEVSDE
+162 ADTEVSDE

-214 LKEGGDLNTLAE
+214 LKEGGDLNALAE

-240 TTSPEEDLIKAADA
+240 TTSPDEDLIKAADA

-290 IVQERRTKLYDDTL
+290 IVQERQTKLYDDTL

-316 KGVWKKVSFQ
+316 KSVWKKVSFQ
-326 KLCDMIAMRS
+326 K
-336 TAFIGD
+336 
-342 VMLVIEGLLSV
+342 VSV
-353 MQERL
+353 KMNTETQTPYT
-358 EEGDIICMGRLGN
+358 DQ
-371 FRMVAGSK
+371 VQ
-379 GATTKDDFNTSLFN
+379 TDDQAQTN
-393 DARIV
+393 D
-398 YVSGT
+398 
-403 MLADIKKNAKFE
+403 
-415 ELKPIIDPDANNNGG
+415 
-430 SGSEDRP
+430 
-437 EIE
+437 

>member
-63 MGEDMW
+63 LGEDMW

-99 HMKDYDVSITDEDKA
+99 HMEDYDVSITDEDKA
-114 MIKETTQQF
+114 TIKETTQQF

-136 GNEKTVNRALTL
+136 GNKKTVNRALTL

-162 TDTEVSDE
+162 ADTEVSDE

-201 AQLKSQAEAIASG
+201 TQLKSQAEAIASG
-214 LKEGGDLNTLAE
+214 LKEGGDLNALAE

-240 TTSPEEDLIKAADA
+240 TTSPDEDLIKAADA

-290 IVQERRTKLYDDTL
+290 IVQERQTKLYDDTL

-316 KGVWKKVSFQ
+316 KSVWKKVSFQ
-326 KLCDMIAMRS
+326 K
-336 TAFIGD
+336 
-342 VMLVIEGLLSV
+342 VSV
-353 MQERL
+353 KMKTETQTPYT
-358 EEGDIICMGRLGN
+358 DQ
-371 FRMVAGSK
+371 VQ
-379 GATTKDDFNTSLFN
+379 TDDQAQT
-393 DARIV
+393 
-398 YVSGT
+398 
-403 MLADIKKNAKFE
+403 
-415 ELKPIIDPDANNNGG
+415 NN
-430 SGSEDRP
+430 
-437 EIE
+437 

>member
-63 MGEDMW
+63 LGEDMW

-123 LDDNSLDDKNLVS
+123 LNDNSLDDKNLVS

-162 TDTEVSDE
+162 ADTEVSDE

-214 LKEGGDLNTLAE
+214 LKEGGDLNALAE

-240 TTSPEEDLIKAADA
+240 TTSPDEDLIKAADA

-290 IVQERRTKLYDDTL
+290 IVQERQTKLYDDTVKSGEKKQTL
-304 KKWRKKADIKVH
+304 KCIRVCGKK
-316 KGVWKKVSFQ
+316 
-326 KLCDMIAMRS
+326 
-336 TAFIGD
+336 
-342 VMLVIEGLLSV
+342 
-353 MQERL
+353 
-358 EEGDIICMGRLGN
+358 
-371 FRMVAGSK
+371 
-379 GATTKDDFNTSLFN
+379 
-393 DARIV
+393 
-398 YVSGT
+398 
-403 MLADIKKNAKFE
+403 
-415 ELKPIIDPDANNNGG
+415 
-430 SGSEDRP
+430 
-437 EIE
+437 

>member
-63 MGEDMW
+63 LGEDMW

-99 HMKDYDVSITDEDKA
+99 HMEDYDVSITDEDKA
-114 MIKETTQQF
+114 TIKETTQQF

-136 GNEKTVNRALTL
+136 GNKKTVNRALTL

-162 TDTEVSDE
+162 ADTEVSDE

-201 AQLKSQAEAIASG
+201 TQLKSQAEAIASG
-214 LKEGGDLNTLAE
+214 LKEGGDLNALAE

-240 TTSPEEDLIKAADA
+240 TTSPDEDLIKAADA

-290 IVQERRTKLYDDTL
+290 IVQERQTKLYDDTL

-316 KGVWKKVSFQ
+316 KSVWKKVSFQ
-326 KLCDMIAMRS
+326 K
-336 TAFIGD
+336 
-342 VMLVIEGLLSV
+342 VSV
-353 MQERL
+353 KMNTETQTPYT
-358 EEGDIICMGRLGN
+358 DQ
-371 FRMVAGSK
+371 VQ
-379 GATTKDDFNTSLFN
+379 TDDQAQTDN
-393 DARIV
+393 
-398 YVSGT
+398 
-403 MLADIKKNAKFE
+403 
-415 ELKPIIDPDANNNGG
+415 
-430 SGSEDRP
+430 
-437 EIE
+437 

>member
-63 MGEDMW
+63 LGEDMW

-99 HMKDYDVSITDEDKA
+99 HMEDYDVLITDEDKA
-114 MIKETTQQF
+114 TIKETTQQF

-136 GNEKTVNRALTL
+136 GNKKTVNRALTL

-162 TDTEVSDE
+162 ADTEVSDE

-214 LKEGGDLNTLAE
+214 LKEGGDLNALAE

-240 TTSPEEDLIKAADA
+240 TTSPDEDLIKAADA

-290 IVQERRTKLYDDTL
+290 IVQERQTKLYDDTL

-316 KGVWKKVSFQ
+316 KSVWKKVSFQ
-326 KLCDMIAMRS
+326 K
-336 TAFIGD
+336 
-342 VMLVIEGLLSV
+342 VSV
-353 MQERL
+353 KMKTETQTPYT
-358 EEGDIICMGRLGN
+358 DQ
-371 FRMVAGSK
+371 VQ
-379 GATTKDDFNTSLFN
+379 TDDQTQTDN
-393 DARIV
+393 
-398 YVSGT
+398 
-403 MLADIKKNAKFE
+403 
-415 ELKPIIDPDANNNGG
+415 
-430 SGSEDRP
+430 
-437 EIE
+437 

>member
-1 MKKRLFALALAGVL
+1 MKKRLFALVLAGVL

-38 KIDADLAN
+38 KINADLAN

-63 MGEDMW
+63 LGEDMW

-99 HMKDYDVSITDEDKA
+99 HMDDYDVSITDEDKA
-114 MIKETTQQF
+114 TIKETTQQF

-136 GNEKTVNRALTL
+136 GNKKTVNRALTL

-162 TDTEVSDE
+162 ADTEVSDD
-170 EAAQKSMDYVFISY
+170 EAAQKSMDYVFFSY

-201 AQLKSQAEAIASG
+201 TKLKSQAEAVASG

-240 TTSPEEDLIKAADA
+240 TTSPDADLIKAADA

-262 VIETEKGCYV
+262 VIETDKGCYV

-290 IVQERRTKLYDDTL
+290 IVQERQTKLYDDTV

-316 KGVWKKVSFQ
+316 KSVWKKVSFQ
-326 KLCDMIAMRS
+326 K
-336 TAFIGD
+336 
-342 VMLVIEGLLSV
+342 VSV
-353 MQERL
+353 KMKTETQTPYT
-358 EEGDIICMGRLGN
+358 DQ
-371 FRMVAGSK
+371 VQ
-379 GATTKDDFNTSLFN
+379 TDDQSQ
-393 DARIV
+393 
-398 YVSGT
+398 SGQ
-403 MLADIKKNAKFE
+403 
-415 ELKPIIDPDANNNGG
+415 
-430 SGSEDRP
+430 
-437 EIE
+437 